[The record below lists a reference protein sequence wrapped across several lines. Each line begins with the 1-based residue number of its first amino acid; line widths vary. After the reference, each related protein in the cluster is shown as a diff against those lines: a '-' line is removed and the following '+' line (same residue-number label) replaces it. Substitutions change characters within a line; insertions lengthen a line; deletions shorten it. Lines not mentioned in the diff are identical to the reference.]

1 MPRPNA
7 EQKFQTMLE
16 ETVRAILDD
25 KEATIAEKLKAVA
38 EGRALLEIT
47 VPKRRK
53 SEKDMF
59 E

>member
-25 KEATIAEKLKAVA
+25 KDATIAEKLKAVA
-38 EGRALLEIT
+38 EGRALLEIA
-47 VPKRRK
+47 VPKK
-53 SEKDMF
+53 SKSAKDMF

>member
-47 VPKRRK
+47 VPKK
-53 SEKDMF
+53 SRSAKDMF